1 MQLVDFLEDFEG
13 FRAPLSGLATPVGPA
28 IDLEGEKL
36 ESFEEGYRAG
46 WDDAIKAQSDDRT
59 RISSD
64 FAQNL
69 QDLSFTYHEA
79 YSQVLSAMT
88 PLLEEMV
95 NSVLPKFA
103 QNSLGLHILEQLRAK
118 SRDIGALDVEIVVS
132 PQCIE
137 AVKVSLTQ
145 DFGFPLQLVED
156 DSMADG
162 QADIRFGNME
172 QRIDLSEVLVGVD
185 QALQGFVHENQRKI
199 ANG

>member
-1 MQLVDFLEDFEG
+1 MQLADFLEDFEG
-13 FRAPLSGLATPVGPA
+13 QKPPSAMAVPTGPL
-28 IDLEGEKL
+28 IDIEGEKL

-79 YSQVLSAMT
+79 YTQVLNAMT

-95 NSVLPKFA
+95 HSVLPKLA
-103 QNSLGLHILEQLRAK
+103 HGALGLHIVEQLRNQ
-118 SRDIGALDVEIVVS
+118 SRDIGALDVEIVVA
-132 PQCIE
+132 PACIE
-137 AVKVSLTQ
+137 AVKSSLTQ

-156 DSMADG
+156 ETMAEG
-162 QADIRFGNME
+162 QADIRFGSHE
-172 QRIDLSEVLVGVD
+172 QRIDLSEILAGVD
-185 QALQGFVHENQRKI
+185 QALKGFVHENQRKI